1 MYGRG
6 TLITAKTTAQIEVKR
21 LTTLREIAQEAGVS
35 VSTVSRVVNGYEHVS
50 DEVRLRVERAIKQ
63 LNYQP
68 NQLAR
73 ALVSGKNTKQL
84 GLLVYDVANPYFAEI
99 ATSVEN
105 VAYQNGYSVILCNSS
120 EGRNTAVYLQTL
132 IRHQVDGIAITS
144 GEIEAEEVK
153 YLERLLERG
162 IPVVIT
168 RERLWASNPA
178 MDHLSNKIGTIEL
191 DYYTGAKMA
200 TDYLV
205 SLGHERIAFLFS
217 LPKSNLEM
225 DPRIVGFRE
234 VLAEH
239 NLSFSEDLVVSN
251 LGFRQSSGARG
262 MLELLSRKQDFTAVI
277 AYNDLLAIS
286 ALAVCRDEGI
296 RVPDEVSVMGFDNI
310 AASQYTYPS
319 LTTVHVPKSEQGEFM
334 ARYLIS
340 QIKEGHQPAM
350 RRLSSELVVRQS
362 TAARKA

>member
-1 MYGRG
+1 MN
-6 TLITAKTTAQIEVKR
+6 R
-21 LTTLREIAQEAGVS
+21 LATLREIAQEAGVS

-50 DEVRLRVERAIKQ
+50 DEVRLRVERAIKK

-73 ALVSGKNTKQL
+73 ALVSGRNTKQL

-99 ATSVEN
+99 ATAVEN
-105 VAYQNGYSVILCNSS
+105 AAYQNGYSVILCNSS
-120 EGRNTAVYLQTL
+120 GGRNTAVNLQTL
-132 IRHQVDGIAITS
+132 IRHQVDGVAITS

-153 YLERLLERG
+153 YLERLLDRG
-162 IPVVIT
+162 IPVVVT
-168 RERLWASNPA
+168 RERFWVSNPA
-178 MDHLSNKIGTIEL
+178 IDHLSNRIGTIEL
-191 DYYTGAKMA
+191 DYYTGARMA
-200 TDYLV
+200 TEYLV

-225 DPRIVGFRE
+225 DPRVLGYRE

-239 NLSFSEDLVVSN
+239 NLPFCEDLVVCN

-262 MLELLSRKQDFTAVI
+262 MLELLSRTRDFTAVI

-296 RVPDEVSVMGFDNI
+296 RVPEDVSVMGFDNI
-310 AASQYTYPS
+310 AASQYTYPA

-340 QIKEGHQPAM
+340 HIREECQPVL
-350 RRLSSELVVRQS
+350 RRFPSELVVRHS
-362 TAARKA
+362 TAARRA